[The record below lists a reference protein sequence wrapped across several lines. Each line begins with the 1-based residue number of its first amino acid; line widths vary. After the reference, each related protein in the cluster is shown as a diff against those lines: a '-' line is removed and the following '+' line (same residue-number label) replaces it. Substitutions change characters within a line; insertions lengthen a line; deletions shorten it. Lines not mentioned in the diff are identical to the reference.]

1 MKKLALYDNPS
12 GYGHGGLGYHHSL
25 DTMPT
30 RAPHPGQL
38 PSWVPWVGL
47 AGAGVLGAMGIRG
60 LSKAF
65 RRGKVPKNVV
75 DPRAAAQ
82 AEMAGMEGSAVQ
94 RAKDEALKNI
104 EATGYS
110 MKASSIVPAL
120 GRIARGE

>member
-60 LSKAF
+60 LAKAF
-65 RRGKVPKNVV
+65 RRGKVPKIKGPN
-75 DPRAAAQ
+75 PAEAAE

-94 RAKDEALKNI
+94 RSKDEALKNI
-104 EATGYS
+104 KATGYK
-110 MKASSIVPAL
+110 MSSILPAL
-120 GRIARGE
+120 GQIARGE

>member
-1 MKKLALYDNPS
+1 MKKTALYDNPS

-25 DTMPT
+25 DTLPT

-38 PSWVPWVGL
+38 PAWMPWVGL
-47 AGAGVLGAMGIRG
+47 AGAGVLGALGIRG
-60 LSKAF
+60 LAKAF
-65 RRGKVPKNVV
+65 RRAKVPKIPPV
-75 DPRAAAQ
+75 DPRAAAA

-104 EATGYS
+104 EARGY
-110 MKASSIVPAL
+110 KISSVIAGL

>member
-38 PSWVPWVGL
+38 PAWMPWVGL
-47 AGAGVLGAMGIRG
+47 AGAGVLGALGIRG
-60 LSKAF
+60 LAKAF
-65 RRGKVPKNVV
+65 RRGKVPKALPN
-75 DPRAAAQ
+75 PQQAAA

-104 EATGYS
+104 EASGYK
-110 MKASSIVPAL
+110 MSSVLSTL

>member
-38 PSWVPWVGL
+38 PSWVPWAGL
-47 AGAGVLGAMGIRG
+47 AGAGVLGAMGLRG

-65 RRGKVPKNVV
+65 RRGKVPKVGPSSA
-75 DPRAAAQ
+75 DAAA

-104 EATGYS
+104 EATGYK
-110 MKASSIVPAL
+110 MSSVIPAL